1 MIIDILTIAGIVY
14 IITRSSLFKP
24 IREYITTKNEVV
36 GEIISCPLCCGVY
49 VGAVFFFIPEY
60 FKSFLS
66 YPFIGSL
73 ASFAVYL
80 ILERLKKD

>member
-49 VGAVFFFIPEY
+49 VGAAFFFIPEY
-60 FKSFLS
+60 IKCFLA
-66 YPFIGSL
+66 YTFIGSL

-80 ILERLKKD
+80 ILERIKKD

>member
-1 MIIDILTIAGIVY
+1 MITDILTIVGIVY

-49 VGAVFFFIPEY
+49 IGAAFFFIPEY
-60 FKSFLS
+60 IKCFLA
-66 YPFIGSL
+66 YTFIGSL
-73 ASFAVYL
+73 VSYIFH
-80 ILERLKKD
+80 IIIEKLKK